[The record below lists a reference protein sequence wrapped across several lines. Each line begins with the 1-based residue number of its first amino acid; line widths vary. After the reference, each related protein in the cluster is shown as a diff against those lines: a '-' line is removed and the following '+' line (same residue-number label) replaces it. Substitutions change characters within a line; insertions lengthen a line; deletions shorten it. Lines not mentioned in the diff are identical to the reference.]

1 MTRTTRAVSVG
12 VLFVFLSLA
21 FTFPLGQHLGS
32 AVEDYQDALL
42 NVWITAWDGHQLL
55 ADPLR
60 LFDANIFY
68 PYPRTLAFSEII
80 LTNALVSLPINLATG
95 NPVLGYNLALLLSFV
110 LSGFGMYLLAYRLT
124 RRSAAGLVAGVFYA
138 FNAYKLSNL
147 AQVQLLSLHWLPFV
161 LIFLDAALKGPWGEH
176 KRSSLQN
183 NASGGSPPPG
193 GVSLLAEAWPPSRPA
208 LLFAL
213 FLVLQSLSSFYYATF
228 AALAAGLYLLCF
240 LLTSRAATSLL
251 ALARLFVP
259 LALASLATLPF
270 AWPYFQVQR
279 QMGFGRTLAD
289 SEPFSAS
296 LQLWRSALPNNLL
309 YGGLLGPR
317 EPAYVGGYPLDSLF
331 PGLVIMAL
339 ATMGPLLALRRWRG
353 YLFYLV
359 LALLAFVLSLGPEL
373 YLAPRVKI
381 LLPFALP
388 YRWLYDLVPGF
399 QALRAPLR
407 FAGLAMLGLSVLAAF
422 GAASLLLPALP
433 GRGPTR
439 LGHDPGARLARARQA
454 LGVILVVAVALENL
468 VLPGANAALVPTGAQ
483 VSPVYRW
490 LRQQAPRV
498 ILELPLIMSKPELGL
513 LNQYLSVYHWSSTP
527 DGYSGFIPPRHGQVV
542 YEMRSFPS
550 ERSVSLLRGLDVE
563 YLVIHAD
570 RVEGWE
576 RMRQS
581 LESYGSD
588 LPLVA
593 SFGPDLVYRVAPSPA
608 RAVVEARAYLPP
620 QARAGMA
627 YDAYL
632 LILNRGQASLVVK
645 PTHAV
650 AAQARWRSAGGQE
663 VEARAQAFLPIVT
676 SGVSVARIP
685 LQAPAAAGRWSLALS
700 VDDPQVGHLEASQ
713 PVQVG
718 PEPVN
723 SSLPVPAWLSQV
735 KADRL
740 SYLPGDKVRVSGVW
754 QARGKIDE
762 YYSVFAILKDA
773 EGGVLS
779 RYDGEPQGGHRP
791 TLLWAPGEAITD
803 TWELGLPEGATPGKY
818 TVEIGMYRA
827 WDQKRCL
834 LVDPSGNL
842 HEQLSL
848 AVKIPPSGP
857 LAPKFFTSKE
867 LGGQVEFLGFDA
879 GVVGDTI
886 MLRPGEVLGLTL
898 YWRAMKPL
906 DKDYTVFVHLLA
918 PDGKIAAQLD
928 RQPLDG
934 HYPTTIWDEGQV
946 VADQVEL
953 HLPPAL
959 PGGQYRLAVGLYDGQ
974 TMERLQVP
982 DGDGQ
987 IFLPVSLLVKE

>member
-1 MTRTTRAVSVG
+1 MIRTTRAVSVC
-12 VLFVFLSLA
+12 VLFVFLTLA
-21 FTFPLGQHLGS
+21 FTFPMGQHLGS

-147 AQVQLLSLHWLPFV
+147 AQVQLLSLHWLPFM
-161 LIFLDAALKGPWGEH
+161 LIFLDSALKGPWGDH
-176 KRSSLQN
+176 K
-183 NASGGSPPPG
+183 GSPRQNAASRG
-193 GVSLLAEAWPPSRPA
+193 GRLPELVSLLAEAWPPSRPA

-228 AALAAGLYLLCF
+228 AALAAGLYILCF
-240 LLTSRAATSLL
+240 LFTSREATPLL
-251 ALARLFVP
+251 ALARLPVP

-270 AWPYFQVQR
+270 ARPYFQVQR

-317 EPAYVGGYPLDSLF
+317 EPVYVGGYPLDSLF
-331 PGLVIMAL
+331 PGFLILAL
-339 ATMGPLLALRRWRG
+339 ATLGLLLALRRWRG

-359 LALLAFVLSLGPEL
+359 LALLAFVLSLGPAL
-373 YLAPRVKI
+373 YLAPGVKVP
-381 LLPFALP
+381 LPFALP

-433 GRGPTR
+433 GSGPTG
-439 LGHDPGARLARARQA
+439 LGHYPGARLARARQA
-454 LGVILVVAVALENL
+454 LGVLLVLAVALENL
-468 VLPGANAALVPTGAQ
+468 VLPGANAAPVPTGAQ
-483 VSPVYRW
+483 VPPVYWW

-498 ILELPLIMSKPELGL
+498 ILELPLIMSKPGLGL

-527 DGYSGFIPPRHGQVV
+527 DGYSGFVPPRHGQVV

-576 RMRQS
+576 RMRQA

-608 RAVVEARAYLPP
+608 RAVVETRAYLPP

-632 LILNRGQASLVVK
+632 LILNRGQVSLVVK

-676 SGVSVARIP
+676 SGVSVAHIP

-718 PEPVN
+718 QEPVN
-723 SSLPVPAWLSQV
+723 SPLPVPAWLSQV

-740 SYLPGDKVRVSGVW
+740 SYLPGDTVRVSGVW

-773 EGGVLS
+773 EGRVLS

-791 TLLWAPGEAITD
+791 TLLWTPGEAITD
-803 TWELGLPEGATPGKY
+803 TWELTLPEGATPGKY

-842 HEQLSL
+842 HDQLGL
-848 AVKIPPSGP
+848 AVKIPPSGL
-857 LAPKFFTSKE
+857 LAPKFFASKE
-867 LGGQVEFLGFDA
+867 LGGQVVFVGFDA

-886 MLRPGEVLGLTL
+886 TVRPGEVLGLTL
-898 YWRAMKPL
+898 CWRAMKPL

-918 PDGKIAAQLD
+918 QDGQIAAQLD

-934 HYPTTIWDEGQV
+934 HYPTTMWDDGEV

-953 HLPPAL
+953 RLPPAL
-959 PGGQYRLAVGLYDGQ
+959 PRGQYRLAVGLYDGQ
-974 TMERLQVP
+974 TTERLQVP
-982 DGDGQ
+982 DGDGR